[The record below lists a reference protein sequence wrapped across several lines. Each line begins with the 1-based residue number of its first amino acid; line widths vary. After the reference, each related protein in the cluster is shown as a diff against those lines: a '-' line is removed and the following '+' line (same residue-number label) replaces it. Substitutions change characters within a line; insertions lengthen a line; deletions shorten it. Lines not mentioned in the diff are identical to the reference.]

1 MSKKSVTCEEHLN
14 SLPREAILLDI
25 PTVTGTALVRLSQK
39 KKKVI
44 AKIGKGATALLH
56 SSLFENTR

>member
-39 KKKVI
+39 KKVI